1 MHAKQDAA
9 SQPLSRRHLRRGR
22 LFPQR
27 ATAVG
32 KVVKDE
38 IRLLASAPRSSSK
51 ETLLT
56 EPCRTATSRG
66 LTGSRVRL
74 APAFSST
81 SAVSVPPLATA
92 K

>member
-1 MHAKQDAA
+1 MHVKQEMA
-9 SQPLSRRHLRRGR
+9 SQPLSKRHLRRGR
-22 LFPQR
+22 LFLQS

-38 IRLLASAPRSSSK
+38 ILVLASAPRSSSK

-56 EPCRTATSRG
+56 EPCRTAISKG
-66 LTGSRVRL
+66 LTGSRLRL

>member
-1 MHAKQDAA
+1 MQ
-9 SQPLSRRHLRRGR
+9 S
-22 LFPQR
+22 

-38 IRLLASAPRSSSK
+38 ILALASAPRSSNK

-56 EPCRTATSRG
+56 EPCLTAISKG
-66 LTGSRVRL
+66 LMGSRVRL
-74 APAFSST
+74 APAFRST